1 MRRSVV
7 PLTRSTPHRSPEAMA
22 ADDRFGDGPLQFA
35 YHRGIAPMLWV
46 LIGLSAI
53 ELGVVHAL
61 LAFWN
66 GWVALVVSL
75 LTASGMIWLI
85 ALVRSMPRLPVLLD
99 AERLVLRVG
108 FLRRFDI
115 LLGNIAGV
123 RTSWESRVEKA
134 KTVSNLALIAYPNV
148 MIDLRQPIV
157 SGRRTITTVAHRMD
171 DLPGF
176 LVALNHGMQR

>member
-1 MRRSVV
+1 
-7 PLTRSTPHRSPEAMA
+7 MA
-22 ADDRFGDGPLQFA
+22 ADDRFRDGPLQFT

-66 GWVALVVSL
+66 GWIALVVSL
-75 LTASGMIWLI
+75 MTAAATIWLI

-115 LLGNIAGV
+115 LLDDIAGV
-123 RTSWESRVEKA
+123 RTSWESRAEKA

-148 MIDLRQPIV
+148 MIDLRLPV
-157 SGRRTITTVAHRMD
+157 ASGRRTTTTVAHRMD

-176 LVALNHGMQR
+176 LAALNPGMQR

>member
-1 MRRSVV
+1 
-7 PLTRSTPHRSPEAMA
+7 
-22 ADDRFGDGPLQFA
+22 
-35 YHRGIAPMLWV
+35 MLWV

-75 LTASGMIWLI
+75 MTASAMVWLI

-99 AERLVLRVG
+99 DELLVLRVG

-115 LLGNIAGV
+115 MLRDIACV
-123 RTSWESRVEKA
+123 RTSWESRAEKA

-148 MIDLRQPIV
+148 MFDLARPV
-157 SGRRTITTVAHRMD
+157 APGRRTITTVAHRMD

-176 LVALNHGMQR
+176 LAALNDGMQR

>member
-1 MRRSVV
+1 
-7 PLTRSTPHRSPEAMA
+7 MA
-22 ADDRFGDGPLQFA
+22 ADDRFHDGPLQFA

-66 GWVALVVSL
+66 GWGALVVSL
-75 LTASGMIWLI
+75 MTASAMVWLV

-99 AERLVLRVG
+99 AERLVLRIG
-108 FLRRFDI
+108 SLRRFDI
-115 LLGNIAGV
+115 LLKDIAAV
-123 RTSWESRVEKA
+123 RTSWESRAEKA

-148 MIDLRQPIV
+148 MIDLRQPVV

-176 LVALNHGMQR
+176 LTALNDGMHR

>member
-1 MRRSVV
+1 
-7 PLTRSTPHRSPEAMA
+7 MA
-22 ADDRFGDGPLQFA
+22 ADDRFRDGPLQFA

-61 LAFWN
+61 LVLWN

-75 LTASGMIWLI
+75 MTASAMIWLI

-99 AERLVLRVG
+99 NQRLVLRVG
-108 FLRRFDI
+108 FFRRFEIMLQDV
-115 LLGNIAGV
+115 ACV
-123 RTSWESRVEKA
+123 RTSWESRAEKA

-148 MIDLRQPIV
+148 MIDLAEPV
-157 SGRRTITTVAHRMD
+157 LSRRRAITTVAHRMD

-176 LVALNHGMQR
+176 LAALNHGMQR